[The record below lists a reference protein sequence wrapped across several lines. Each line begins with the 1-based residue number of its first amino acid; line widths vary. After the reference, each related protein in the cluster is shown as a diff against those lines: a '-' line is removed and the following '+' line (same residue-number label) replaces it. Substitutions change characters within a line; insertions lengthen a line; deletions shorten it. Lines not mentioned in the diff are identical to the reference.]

1 MHNNRRRGIILIVV
15 SLVIVILLIL
25 LSVFIFKG
33 VQEKDLIQRQ
43 KDTYEAFNLAE
54 AGLDRAVT
62 ELKNDFNWAGITATA
77 LGRGE
82 YSLTIT
88 SLSLTE
94 READCFGYIP
104 SAASPSRTTHIKALI
119 RKAIPANFY
128 KNAVY
133 SAGDVDFNGNSFSV
147 ANNEAPPDNKAV
159 IYADEYDVQNPE
171 NITGTSTQ
179 DANIS
184 PLARLDFTQLRAMSV
199 AQGNLYDAARL
210 QDVQQGSDTFPAA
223 FWSAQGTDGID
234 NDSDNFIDEADER
247 VNIVYIEGDLQLNGN
262 IGSIGGFF
270 VVAGDVLTDPSGG
283 ADATINGNGSIS
295 GCIYTLGEFTVN
307 GGGGNLNVDGGIWAQ
322 DEVGINGNASV
333 TYNASYMNAISG
345 LSINPDV
352 QVVAWQ
358 EV

>member
-1 MHNNRRRGIILIVV
+1 MHKGKRGIILIVV

-25 LSVFIFKG
+25 LSVFIFRG
-33 VQEKDLIQRQ
+33 AQEKDLIQRQ

-62 ELKNDFNWAGITATA
+62 ELKNDFNWAGITVAA

-82 YSLTIT
+82 YSVTVA

-104 SAASPSRTTHIKALI
+104 SSASARRTTHIKALI
-119 RKAIPANFY
+119 RKAVPPNFY

-159 IYADEYDVQNPE
+159 LYADEYDVQQPG

-179 DANIS
+179 DASIS
-184 PLARLDFTQLRAMSV
+184 PLARLDFTQLRAISQG
-199 AQGNLYDAARL
+199 QGNVYDATRL
-210 QDVQQGSDTFPAA
+210 QQVKNGQDSFPSS
-223 FWSAQGTDGID
+223 FWYAPGIP
-234 NDSDNFIDEADER
+234 N
-247 VNIVYIEGDLQLNGN
+247 VVYVEEDLQLNGN
-262 IGSIGGFF
+262 IGTIGGFF

-283 ADATINGNGSIS
+283 ADATINGNGQIA

-307 GGGGNLNVDGGIWAQ
+307 GGGGNLNVDGGIWAA
-322 DEVGINGNASV
+322 DEIGINGNASV
-333 TYNASYMNAISG
+333 TYNAAYMDAISD
-345 LSINPDV
+345 LNINPDV
-352 QVVAWQ
+352 QVVAWR